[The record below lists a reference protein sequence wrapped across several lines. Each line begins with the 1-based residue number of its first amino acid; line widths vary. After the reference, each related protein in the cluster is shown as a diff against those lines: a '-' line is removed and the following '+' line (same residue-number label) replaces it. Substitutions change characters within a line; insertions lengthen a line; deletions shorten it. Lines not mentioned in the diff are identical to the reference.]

1 MVVQSVNLTECG
13 ELVRDLTI
21 DAQEFDSR
29 SVKRQSEMGNNTW
42 VSKIKIVEII
52 PRWEKQVV
60 FTENVAGWGVLS
72 FVFQQVFRNR
82 NKLQNNNMNIH
93 KRKTA
98 SNIL

>member
-1 MVVQSVNLTECG
+1 MVVQSVNLTECK

-52 PRWEKQVV
+52 PRWE
-60 FTENVAGWGVLS
+60 NRAVL
-72 FVFQQVFRNR
+72 
-82 NKLQNNNMNIH
+82 
-93 KRKTA
+93 T
-98 SNIL
+98 

>member
-42 VSKIKIVEII
+42 VSKIKIVEIM
-52 PRWEKQVV
+52 PR
-60 FTENVAGWGVLS
+60 
-72 FVFQQVFRNR
+72 
-82 NKLQNNNMNIH
+82 
-93 KRKTA
+93 
-98 SNIL
+98 

>member
-1 MVVQSVNLTECG
+1 MSVWEATGQIMVVQSVNLTECK

-52 PRWEKQVV
+52 PKWEKWVI
-60 FTENVAGWGVLS
+60 FT
-72 FVFQQVFRNR
+72 
-82 NKLQNNNMNIH
+82 
-93 KRKTA
+93 
-98 SNIL
+98 